1 MGKKRAICLLSGGL
15 DSSVVAYI
23 AKDLGY
29 NIYSISFNYGQQHNK
44 ELICAKKISSNV
56 KSKNHIIFKLNL
68 DIFGGSLLFKGKFK
82 NHEKDLLEIG
92 NEIPQ
97 TYVPARN
104 TIFLSIAL
112 AYAEVIN
119 AQSIFIGVNSNDYSG
134 YPDCRPEFIIAF
146 QKLANIATKKSI
158 EGNNIIIRAP
168 LINLTKA
175 QIIKK
180 GYDLKVPFKDT
191 WSCYKGS
198 SIACG
203 KCDSC
208 LLRLKGFNES
218 KIKDPLKYE
227 FLPDWYK

>member
-15 DSSVVAYI
+15 DSTVVAYI

-29 NIYSISFNYGQQHNK
+29 NIYSISFYYGQQHNK
-44 ELICAKKISSNV
+44 ELICAKKISSNI
-56 KSKNHIIFKLNL
+56 KSKKHIIFKLNL

-82 NHEKDLLEIG
+82 NQEKDLLEIG

-119 AQSIFIGVNSNDYSG
+119 AQSIFIGVNSMDYSG
-134 YPDCRPEFIIAF
+134 YPDCRPEFITAF

-158 EGNNIIIRAP
+158 EGNNIIIKTP

-191 WSCYKGS
+191 WSCYKGG

-218 KIKDPLKYE
+218 NIKDPLKYE
-227 FLPDWYK
+227 FHPDWYK

>member
-1 MGKKRAICLLSGGL
+1 MGKKRVICLLSGGL

-23 AKDLGY
+23 AKDLGF

-44 ELICAKKISSNV
+44 ELICAKKISSNI
-56 KSKNHIIFKLNL
+56 KSKKHIIFKLNL

-119 AQSIFIGVNSNDYSG
+119 AQSIFIGVNSTDYSG
-134 YPDCRPEFIIAF
+134 YPDCRPEFITAF

-158 EGNNIIIRAP
+158 EGNNIIIKTP

-180 GYDLKVPFKDT
+180 GYDLMVPFKDT
-191 WSCYKGS
+191 WSCYKGG

-227 FLPDWYK
+227 SLPDWYK